1 MEHTCS
7 YISRMWRALKQT
19 ADDYRLVDDVLE
31 GQRRAASKLD
41 RCEVN
46 FRCFEAVLEFPA
58 QFLSRL
64 YGGDF
69 WGVDRVGMYRPAGPV
84 GFEVW
89 RN

>member
-1 MEHTCS
+1 
-7 YISRMWRALKQT
+7 MWRALKQT
-19 ADDYRLVDDVLE
+19 ADDYRFVDGVLQ
-31 GQRRAASKLD
+31 GQRRDASNLD
-41 RCEVN
+41 RSEITSRS
-46 FRCFEAVLEFPA
+46 FTALLEFPA

-69 WGVDRVGMYRPAGPV
+69 WGVDGVGMYRPAGPV